1 MDTGRAEMNDPL
13 IAKGRYE
20 DRTGHVYESDI
31 KQSDVGIVTGCS
43 IFAVGAA
50 VIFAGMM
57 VGIFWR

>member
-1 MDTGRAEMNDPL
+1 MNSDPL

-20 DRTGHVYESDI
+20 DRTGHVYEDFKI
-31 KQSDVGIVTGCS
+31 EDELGIVTGCV

-57 VGIFWR
+57 VALCH

>member
-1 MDTGRAEMNDPL
+1 MNSDPL

-31 KQSDVGIVTGCS
+31 KQSELGIVTGCVM
-43 IFAVGAA
+43 FAACAA

-57 VGIFWR
+57 VGMIGVMR